1 MNSSK
6 AMKFP
11 EAAYPGLQGV
21 ILIPPPF
28 YFDFWAAMGL
38 GCCLAFAAG
47 VKEIARQYFLLVQVT
62 LNVE

>member
-1 MNSSK
+1 
-6 AMKFP
+6 MKFP

-28 YFDFWAAMGL
+28 DFWAAMGL
-38 GCCLAFAAG
+38 GCLAFAAG